1 MREKKREGDI
11 DRYGKKERT
20 LNLAV
25 ERQREGVRERE
36 RKREGKEMER
46 KERERTPYLA
56 VESPEPLANRSCFG
70 FQAQM
75 NTSES

>member
-46 KERERTPYLA
+46 KERELLTWRLSLQSHWPTDPVLD
-56 VESPEPLANRSCFG
+56 SRRK
-70 FQAQM
+70 
-75 NTSES
+75 